1 MATDIAARLADNRRW
16 VLEKLSKNGDVPCGS
31 CQACC
36 YGKAIFLY
44 PEAGDNPA
52 LYDTEPAFNVYWGA
66 SMPMLKHRPDGGCIY
81 LTDKGCSI
89 HTRRPA
95 ACRAYSCIDQHEM
108 YSRADKRRLKREGK
122 WNAERQAGERQW
134 LIRNGQRVA

>member
-1 MATDIAARLADNRRW
+1 MTVADRLADNRQW
-16 VLEKLSKNGDVPCGS
+16 VLDKLKKNGDVPCGT

-36 YGKAIFLY
+36 HGKAIFLY
-44 PEAGDNPA
+44 PEAGDDSSK
-52 LYDTEPAFNVYWGA
+52 YQTTMAFNVYWGA
-66 SMPMLKHRPDGGCIY
+66 MQPMLKHREDGGCIY
-81 LTDKGCSI
+81 LTDAGCSI

-108 YSRADKRRLKREGK
+108 YSRADRRRLKRAGQ